1 MNDYASLRK
10 QNNRGYGLVIL
21 AILLAVLEIC
31 SISMLFSQLTHFS
44 TGYKGTYISLTDGSA
59 GGIAQVGRMDEN
71 GNFVRTAAHG
81 ASFRPVLLSAVNR
94 DMKPVRLAENKTGFS
109 VYDKDQVWSTQTD
122 VDIFSVSYKNGQGE
136 ITVNSQKGDNVFA
149 PGTEQTYQFTLAND
163 GKYNLD
169 YILTVEAFYENTNGL
184 WIPIE
189 GRLSRSPG
197 GYVVG
202 SAEEWPDVLELDG
215 YMEVDKLDSGRNY
228 VYTLDWRWPFER
240 FDGEGLNSNDA
251 YDTML
256 GNLAVD
262 DDLTLHII
270 IRTLAS
276 VDEEEPVPTG
286 DQFNMY
292 LWGAIAIAALAG
304 IFVLLFALRRDKK
317 SHDDNA

>member
-1 MNDYASLRK
+1 MSDYASLRK
-10 QNNRGYGLVIL
+10 TKGRSSGLVIL
-21 AILLAVLEIC
+21 VVLLVVLEIC
-31 SISMLFSQLTHFS
+31 SISMLFSQLTSF
-44 TGYKGTYISLTDGSA
+44 TEPRKGTYISLTEGSV
-59 GGIAQVGRMDEN
+59 GGTVEVGRTDAN
-71 GNFVRTAAHG
+71 GHFYKTAAHG
-81 ASFRPVLLSAVNR
+81 VSYEPTLLAANSGMN
-94 DMKPVRLAENKTGFS
+94 PVRLTGENKTGFS

-122 VDIFSVSYKNGQGE
+122 VDIFSVSYKNGQAE
-136 ITVNSQKGDNVFA
+136 ITVNSEKGDNVFA
-149 PGTEQTYQFTLAND
+149 PGTEQEYVFTLAND

-169 YILTVEAFYENTNGL
+169 YVLTVEAFYENTNGL

-215 YMEVDKLDSGRNY
+215 YREDGRIDSGRHY

-262 DDLTLHII
+262 EDLKLHII
-270 IRTLAS
+270 IRTMAC

-286 DQFNMY
+286 DTSRVY
-292 LWGAIAIAALAG
+292 LWGGVAAAALVG
-304 IFVLLFALRRDKK
+304 IVVLLFLMRRNKK
-317 SHDDNA
+317 KTDEDN